1 VESFKLQV
9 AGIKLQVSGFPPEAG
24 PPLAEKLAA
33 CGLQLEACSR
43 FQGTGFRA
51 NRFPF
56 CRGGETP
63 PLRRFIKVVQRGA
76 GIKLQGSSYKLQV
89 TGFRFPAGGGSAF
102 GGKLEACNLKLAA

>member
-1 VESFKLQV
+1 MESFKLQV
-9 AGIKLQVSGFPPEAG
+9 AGNKLQVSGFPPEAG

-56 CRGGETP
+56 CRGGVSP
-63 PLRRFIKVVQRGA
+63 PYGFPLNDDKGRGN
-76 GIKLQGSSYKLQV
+76 
-89 TGFRFPAGGGSAF
+89 PAPT
-102 GGKLEACNLKLAA
+102 KIY